1 MDKYSVDN
9 FSKENY
15 LSVEE
20 EFDCDF
26 VFFIFN
32 FLYSS
37 DDIKSAV
44 NISLSKIGMKYE
56 HSMLAIV
63 TADKK
68 SKAFR
73 VNNLWKYDKGI
84 YNSDEIIKF
93 PLYFKFDENL
103 FQDYKNLFFLNNKN
117 IDNAPNF
124 ILEETAKRGIKSFI
138 ISCFYDDEEKSEFI
152 FYGDIKNKYRNDFY
166 RNTLIELSKIM
177 SVFINLNKYKLK
189 DNEEINMFSLKDP
202 ITGLYSYDEFVSK
215 LSESIKKIDDKLIGA
230 VCYFDI
236 DNFSYVNETFGYTS
250 GDKVLLDFSKYIK
263 EDENDDC
270 FGCRVYSDFFVMF
283 FISKSKNDII
293 DKLSKRNNN
302 FINKQKLIYPAS
314 DIRVSIGIYFV
325 ENKNYD
331 AAAAIDNANLARKSI
346 KGKKGILYG
355 VYNEN
360 MRIERNFEQSIL
372 GELHEAI
379 DKNYLKLYL
388 QPKFDLKTCKIVG
401 AEALVR
407 WRNQDGKMRYPDQ
420 FIPVLEKTGYIIE
433 LDFFMYEKTLQF
445 IRKWIN
451 DGKRPMPVSVN
462 FSRVHINV
470 DNFVER
476 VSYLA
481 EKYNVDKSL
490 IELEITESSLLNN
503 SAKMKECILNLRN
516 QGFKIDI
523 DDFGTGYSNFKML
536 LDIPAD
542 VVKIDKSFLD
552 SGFNS
557 EKKREYIKQMGVLIY
572 STDNE
577 IIFEGVE
584 TEEQANFLLDCGF
597 RFAQGYL
604 FEKPIYVDDFEK
616 KYIY

>member
-1 MDKYSVDN
+1 
-9 FSKENY
+9 
-15 LSVEE
+15 
-20 EFDCDF
+20 
-26 VFFIFN
+26 
-32 FLYSS
+32 
-37 DDIKSAV
+37 
-44 NISLSKIGMKYE
+44 
-56 HSMLAIV
+56 
-63 TADKK
+63 
-68 SKAFR
+68 
-73 VNNLWKYDKGI
+73 
-84 YNSDEIIKF
+84 
-93 PLYFKFDENL
+93 
-103 FQDYKNLFFLNNKN
+103 
-117 IDNAPNF
+117 
-124 ILEETAKRGIKSFI
+124 
-138 ISCFYDDEEKSEFI
+138 
-152 FYGDIKNKYRNDFY
+152 
-166 RNTLIELSKIM
+166 
-177 SVFINLNKYKLK
+177 
-189 DNEEINMFSLKDP
+189 
-202 ITGLYSYDEFVSK
+202 
-215 LSESIKKIDDKLIGA
+215 
-230 VCYFDI
+230 
-236 DNFSYVNETFGYTS
+236 
-250 GDKVLLDFSKYIK
+250 
-263 EDENDDC
+263 
-270 FGCRVYSDFFVMF
+270 
-283 FISKSKNDII
+283 
-293 DKLSKRNNN
+293 
-302 FINKQKLIYPAS
+302 
-314 DIRVSIGIYFV
+314 
-325 ENKNYD
+325 
-331 AAAAIDNANLARKSI
+331 
-346 KGKKGILYG
+346 
-355 VYNEN
+355 
-360 MRIERNFEQSIL
+360 
-372 GELHEAI
+372 
-379 DKNYLKLYL
+379 
-388 QPKFDLKTCKIVG
+388 
-401 AEALVR
+401 
-407 WRNQDGKMRYPDQ
+407 MRYPDQ